1 MLEKAQSQQEV
12 LDGGPQGLGDPF
24 APATPGMVSITCGPY
39 AEALPVAGRS
49 VSEIR
54 AQFADRF
61 ELTDNC
67 QAIINGQQVG
77 DDIRVRDG
85 QILTFIHPAGE
96 KG

>member
-1 MLEKAQSQQEV
+1 M
-12 LDGGPQGLGDPF
+12 
-24 APATPGMVSITCGPY
+24 
-39 AEALPVAGRS
+39 AGRS